1 MMKPN
6 KKTPKQVT
14 SLKSDD
20 ATSNNTH
27 ETMSQKIEQAIL
39 YIHISIGFASHN
51 MDIVKRGVTEDSAMM
66 HKTQRVH
73 KIRHIRHRAHEPR
86 ILRNTTTNILL
97 LQVVLR
103 PGLVVLV
110 AHFPNMHGWCFFVI
124 MSYVVSMIF
133 VIMSY
138 FV

>member
-66 HKTQRVH
+66 HKTTCTQDTSH
-73 KIRHIRHRAHEPR
+73 K
-86 ILRNTTTNILL
+86 TQST
-97 LQVVLR
+97 
-103 PGLVVLV
+103 
-110 AHFPNMHGWCFFVI
+110 
-124 MSYVVSMIF
+124 
-133 VIMSY
+133 
-138 FV
+138 